1 MKNFKQ
7 TIPAIIFGLLV
18 VGAVSFADIKT
29 QVDTNCTPPSCN
41 PDTPVFTVDDQVKT
55 GGFTADYIGS
65 TTGIDIQDQLII
77 GKEILTTRNTDGG
90 LRVVNGLT
98 FFKDNLYISDP
109 INNSDISITADPYST
124 PTTPQY
130 DLTLRS
136 GSTTNLGTG
145 DYCIKTTSQVTATS
159 AGCPAGSFMTF
170 YNPVAPST
178 DRAMRCTEINPSSVN
193 NNTGGNKGICP

>member
-55 GGFTADYIGS
+55 GGFTANYIGS
-65 TTGIDIQDQLII
+65 ITDIDVKDNFII
-77 GKEILTTRNTDGG
+77 GANVKKSTSFSPNGG

-98 FFKDNLYISDP
+98 FIKDNLYIGNDQ
-109 INNSDISITADPYST
+109 SITDDVYAA

-130 DLTLRS
+130 NLTLKS

-145 DYCIKTTSQVTATS
+145 DYCIKTTSQVTSTS
-159 AGCPAGSFMTF
+159 AGCPAGSFITF